1 MTPGRIAIGIGGLGV
16 GAAWLATRLPAFA
29 PLLWVALLVGIL
41 ALQPAARRLLAPWQL
56 GLGSLAVAV
65 SWLVALDHELALRH
79 ALLLLAALLVVGLAR
94 QFPLSD
100 TGLVLCCAAI
110 AATALVALLQSTGGL
125 DAARAGIGALPPAL
139 REAAA
144 TRLVVGRV
152 FGTAALPG
160 HFAALLVMVV
170 PPLVAA
176 LGASRLWM
184 RAVALGGLTL
194 VGVGVLLTRSLAA
207 SLVAV
212 AVLTVALARGLRRPG
227 PVLALTIALTAVTL
241 ATLLWRTDLGTL
253 EPVRLRWQNWRVATA
268 AFAAHPWL
276 GVGLGGVGQAA
287 LATPAG
293 EGNLTAYAHC
303 LPLQLLAELGL
314 AGAPVVALAVL
325 WLARIVR
332 RGLVNELPLALAVLS
347 IPLHNL
353 VDFSLYA
360 PEVALPWA
368 VLAGNLAGRVEP
380 PPTRST
386 PAWLLVPVLAAG
398 TFLTTLSW
406 RGETGM
412 ARSLAAA
419 EGDRLEQLVSAA
431 GWTPWAV
438 TPWLTAAQTA
448 LESEPPPAI
457 LEAIDEGLTRC
468 AWVRPVSGTWA
479 ESRARLLLAL
489 KRPGEALVWV
499 RETRRRTPWRAG
511 LDELERQCRAR

>member
-29 PLLWVALLVGIL
+29 PLLWVGLLVGIL

-56 GLGSLAVAV
+56 GLGTLLVVV

-79 ALLLLAALLVVGLAR
+79 ALLLLAGLLVVGLAR

-100 TGLVLCCAAI
+100 TGVLLCCGAI

-125 DAARAGIGALPPAL
+125 DEARAGIGALPPAL

-144 TRLVVGRV
+144 TRLDVGRV

-160 HFAALLVMVV
+160 HFAALLLMVA

-176 LGASRLWM
+176 LGASRRWM
-184 RAVALGGLTL
+184 RVAAMAGLAL
-194 VGVGVLLTRSLAA
+194 VGAGVLLTRSLAA
-207 SLVAV
+207 SVVA
-212 AVLTVALARGLRRPG
+212 ATVLTVALTRGRRRPG
-227 PVLALTIALTAVTL
+227 LALGVSVALLVVTL

-253 EPVRLRWQNWRVATA
+253 EPVRLRWQNWRVAVS
-268 AFAAHPWL
+268 AFADHPWL

-287 LATPAG
+287 LASPAG
-293 EGNLTAYAHC
+293 EGNLTTYAHC
-303 LPLQLLAELGL
+303 LPLQLLAEVGL
-314 AGAPVVALAVL
+314 AGVPALALAVL
-325 WLARIVR
+325 WLGRVVR
-332 RGLVNELPLALAVLS
+332 RGLVSDLPLTLAVLV

-353 VDFSLYA
+353 VDFSLYT

-368 VLAGNLAGRVEP
+368 VLAGTLASRVEP
-380 PPTRST
+380 LPARPT

-398 TFLTTLSW
+398 TFLATLQW

-412 ARSLAAA
+412 ARALAGPEA
-419 EGDRLEQLVSAA
+419 DRLEQLVSAA
-431 GWTPWAV
+431 AWTPWSL

-448 LESEPPPAI
+448 LESQASPAV
-457 LEAIDEGLTRC
+457 LEAIDEGLAGC
-468 AWVRPVSGTWA
+468 AWVRPRSGTWA

-489 KRPGEALVWV
+489 SRQGEALVWV

-511 LDELERQCRAR
+511 LDELELQCRAR